1 MKRNINKISVGIAIA
16 GFLVITSVAYAQTA
30 ATAKTFFEHGR
41 HAPSAR
47 PIVGTVS
54 ATNGSTSLTMTV
66 QASSTA
72 AVTTYTVNTSNARV
86 LKDGTTTP
94 ASSIQINDKI
104 AVVGTVSGMNVTA
117 KVIFD
122 GVIPH
127 TTGPP
132 AGNKGGHA
140 GSTTGRSFA
149 SSTRSSFVK
158 FVKPAAF
165 GSVSAI
171 TSGSSFTLA
180 QRSKTG
186 TTTMIID
193 TDSSTTFRGGTT
205 TAGFSNLAIGN
216 LVAVTG
222 TTTATDQILAGK
234 VMIMQ
239 QGNFGKGIAGKGFG
253 GHKTGSF
260 KGFASTTPQ

>member
-1 MKRNINKISVGIAIA
+1 MKRNINKISAGIAIA
-16 GFLVITSVAYAQTA
+16 GFFVIATVAYAQTA
-30 ATAKTFFEHGR
+30 ATAKTFMEHGSR
-41 HAPSAR
+41 TPSVR
-47 PIVGTVS
+47 PITGTVS

-86 LKDGTTTP
+86 MKDGTTTP
-94 ASSIQINDKI
+94 VTSIQINDKI
-104 AVVGTVSGMNVTA
+104 AVVGTVSGMNITA

-132 AGNKGGHA
+132 AGNRGGHA

-149 SSTRSSFVK
+149 SSTRP

-165 GSVSAI
+165 GSVSSI

-180 QRSKTG
+180 QRSMTG
-186 TTTMIID
+186 TTTLTID
-193 TDSSTTFRGGTT
+193 TDSSTTFREGTT

-222 TTTATDQILAGK
+222 TTTAVGEIQASK
-234 VMIMQ
+234 VMIIP
-239 QGNFGKGIAGKGFG
+239 QGSFGKGEKGNG
-253 GHKTGSF
+253 ISGRKGWSKGSA
-260 KGFASTTPQ
+260 ASTPQ